1 MPGVSPTAPAPLLSS
16 VALLA
21 ALSWDRPAWETG
33 LTGCRRGEAGGLER
47 EDAGGERGG
56 PGQKGLEGETGE
68 VGGDLGWVTVG
79 LVPGVDLGEGGER
92 EEGGREEGAGFGV
105 VGVLAGDGSMP
116 ERQRKIKQFTAVW
129 LNEF

>member
-1 MPGVSPTAPAPLLSS
+1 M
-16 VALLA
+16 
-21 ALSWDRPAWETG
+21 
-33 LTGCRRGEAGGLER
+33 ER

-116 ERQRKIKQFTAVW
+116 LQSKTRSVFHLVDKKLLEMSR
-129 LNEF
+129 